1 VEAELTISRTKK
13 LVGVTAA
20 AGLLIALAGCGSA
33 PEETDPT
40 GDAGNVVEGFTPCL
54 VSDDGGF
61 NDKSFNQSALEGMER
76 AADELG
82 VEAIEVESSSANDY
96 APNLENLIAEGCT
109 FIVSVGFKLSADTI
123 ASANANPE
131 VSYAIIDD
139 WADNTGAT
147 DDDGK
152 DIGDGTTD
160 APNIKPLMFDT
171 VQAAYLG
178 GYAAAAWS
186 ANAGVNKVGTF
197 GGIPIPP
204 VTIFMDGFVDGVEK
218 YNEDKGA
225 AVETYGWD
233 VEAQQGSMTGGFAAN
248 DTAKQTAQGIL
259 DQGVD
264 VILPVGGPI
273 YQSARDAI
281 TDGGTGTVMLG
292 VDSDLAVADPS
303 VADMVL
309 VSIMKRIDEAVYQ
322 ATLEA
327 STGEFDVTPYVGT
340 LENEGVGL
348 SGFGSFE
355 SQLPEG
361 LADELATLQEQI
373 ISGELEVTSPSSP

>member
-1 VEAELTISRTKK
+1 VEAELNISRTKK

-20 AGLLIALAGCGSA
+20 AGLLIALAGCGAA
-33 PEETDPT
+33 PESTPSETA
-40 GDAGNVVEGFTPCL
+40 DAIDVVEGFTPCL

-61 NDKSFNQSALEGMER
+61 NDKSFNQSALEGMEM
-76 AADELG
+76 AAEELG
-82 VEAIEVESSSANDY
+82 VEPIEVESSSANDY
-96 APNLENLIAEGCT
+96 APNLDNLIAEGCT
-109 FIVSVGFKLSADTI
+109 FIVAVGFKLSADTI
-123 ASANANPE
+123 ASATANPD
-131 VSYAIIDD
+131 VDYAIIDD
-139 WADNTGAT
+139 WADADFNGE
-147 DDDGK
+147 
-152 DIGDGTTD
+152 TD

-186 ANAGVNKVGTF
+186 AEAGVNKVGTF
-197 GGIPIPP
+197 GGIQIPP
-204 VTIFMDGFVDGVEK
+204 VTIFMDGFLDGVAK

-225 AVETYGWD
+225 DVATFGWD
-233 VEAQQGSMTGGFAAN
+233 VAGQEGSFTGGFAAN

-281 TDGGTGTVMLG
+281 ADGGSNTVMLG

-303 VADMVL
+303 VADLVL
-309 VSIMKRIDEAVYQ
+309 TSIMKRIDQAVYE
-322 ATLEA
+322 ATMA
-327 STGEFDVTPYVGT
+327 AATGEFDVAPYVGT

-361 LADELATLQEQI
+361 LVDELAALQEQI